1 MELADACP
9 PSQPVPNLLL
19 SAVHY
24 LLLTG
29 VNDPLRRYYPSLS
42 VEAESPE
49 SAFPAFRKFS
59 QVHAEKILP
68 LLEERLVQTN
78 EVGRCAYL
86 YPSMLTLSAMFPERP
101 IHLIELGSSAGLN
114 LLWDHYRYQY
124 GEDEPVG
131 LMASALTVNS
141 SWRGEKRPDFS
152 LPTPK
157 ISRRTG
163 VDLNPIDLM
172 NQDQITWL
180 QALVWPEQFERRS
193 RLTKAVRI
201 AMVNPVEMVTGDA
214 VEELPGLLS
223 AVAPT
228 DVAVVYH
235 THFINQLSDDSRAR
249 LLATV
254 QEVGSKRDLIHIHNN
269 IEPHLHAT
277 VFRSGERIEVPLAKT
292 DGHANWIEWLV

>member
-1 MELADACP
+1 
-9 PSQPVPNLLL
+9 
-19 SAVHY
+19 
-24 LLLTG
+24 
-29 VNDPLRRYYPSLS
+29 
-42 VEAESPE
+42 
-49 SAFPAFRKFS
+49 
-59 QVHAEKILP
+59 
-68 LLEERLVQTN
+68 
-78 EVGRCAYL
+78 
-86 YPSMLTLSAMFPERP
+86 
-101 IHLIELGSSAGLN
+101 
-114 LLWDHYRYQY
+114 
-124 GEDEPVG
+124 
-131 LMASALTVNS
+131 
-141 SWRGEKRPDFS
+141 
-152 LPTPK
+152 
-157 ISRRTG
+157 
-163 VDLNPIDLM
+163 M